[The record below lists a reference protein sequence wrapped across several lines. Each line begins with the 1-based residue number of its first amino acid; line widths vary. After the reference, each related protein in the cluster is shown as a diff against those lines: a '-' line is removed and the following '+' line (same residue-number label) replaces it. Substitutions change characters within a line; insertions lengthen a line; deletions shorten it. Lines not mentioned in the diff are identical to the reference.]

1 MLRQED
7 WEFQTKLTTQRE
19 LAPSF
24 IRLTSISQNALD
36 FFSSRAHTAHYVV
49 EDEAAYTLFLRPAL
63 YVLWILSVKP
73 LGSLQHKAANGS
85 PGSVS
90 WGRTF
95 FTSLRTNVRV
105 GRKVLKDSMEEQVE
119 WARFWAGDDIVKS
132 FLWQSPL
139 SPWKI

>member
-7 WEFQTKLTTQRE
+7 WEFQTKLTTQRG

-24 IRLTSISQNALD
+24 TRLTSISQNALD
-36 FFSSRAHTAHYVV
+36 FFSSCARIAHYVG
-49 EDEAAYTLFLRPAL
+49 EDEAAYTLFLCPAL

-73 LGSLQHKAANGS
+73 PGSLQHKAANGS

-95 FTSLRTNVRV
+95 LHQPENWCEGWKEGAEGFHGGTSEGGGLGSGLGMT
-105 GRKVLKDSMEEQVE
+105 
-119 WARFWAGDDIVKS
+119 
-132 FLWQSPL
+132 
-139 SPWKI
+139 